1 MFVFEILGL
10 FVDLILNAPISGGG
24 SNLINVSVKNFRNN
38 SNMNIINPHV
48 HLLGDD
54 AAAIAYIRITQFIDK

>member
-1 MFVFEILGL
+1 MYVEIY
-10 FVDLILNAPISGGG
+10 VTMHIYNVQYTYKYND
-24 SNLINVSVKNFRNN
+24 VSVKSFRNN
-38 SNMNIINPHV
+38 CNMNIINPHV